1 MLTFDS
7 VSGLFVCAAAEEG
20 ALLQQRRHLYRASQA
35 RFQVQDSVSGLF
47 VCVVVQLFACVVVQ
61 LFVCVA
67 VQLFVCVVKLFV
79 LIVQEISNPEFVGE
93 FLFC

>member
-1 MLTFDS
+1 MF
-7 VSGLFVCAAAEEG
+7 CAAAEEG
-20 ALLQQRRHLYRASQA
+20 AATKALVSCISSQISSPGFGVGTFCLCRRST
-35 RFQVQDSVSGLF
+35 
-47 VCVVVQLFACVVVQ
+47 ACVVVQ

>member
-1 MLTFDS
+1 MQQQRR
-7 VSGLFVCAAAEEG
+7 G
-20 ALLQQRRHLYRASQA
+20 QQRRHLYRASQA

-47 VCVVVQLFACVVVQ
+47 VCVVVQLLVSSFNF
-61 LFVCVA
+61 LFVSPFNF
-67 VQLFVCVVKLFV
+67 LFVSLNCLFLLFV

>member
-1 MLTFDS
+1 M
-7 VSGLFVCAAAEEG
+7 
-20 ALLQQRRHLYRASQA
+20 
-35 RFQVQDSVSGLF
+35 SGLF